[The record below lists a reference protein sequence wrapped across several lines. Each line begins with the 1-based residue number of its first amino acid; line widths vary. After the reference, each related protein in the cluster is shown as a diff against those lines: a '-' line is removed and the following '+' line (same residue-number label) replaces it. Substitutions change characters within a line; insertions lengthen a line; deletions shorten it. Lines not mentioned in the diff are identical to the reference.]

1 MVAERVGTVTPLRR
15 LRRVGWGVLAVICL
29 VLVPALGD
37 AASWRVRSSKHFRV
51 LYQENTAFAAAVVER
66 AEYEYAQ
73 ITYDLGLQHVVKR
86 DHVPWLWDNRCRIYL
101 YPNRQAYLDA
111 TGAPTWSG
119 GFVRY
124 RERVIYS
131 FISSSFLESTLPHE
145 LAHILFRE
153 FVGFRNPHVP
163 RWLDEG
169 VAQYAEVGKR
179 AAGLRLMSQWLAQD
193 TYIPFGDLHGLAVR
207 RAHGGM
213 AHLFYTQAVTVVHF
227 LLETY
232 GSRRF
237 ILFCSNLRD
246 GRTIDRALS
255 FATGGR
261 LRSLE
266 ALEAAWYAYVL
277 RRTDG

>member
-1 MVAERVGTVTPLRR
+1 MVAERVGTATPLRR
-15 LRRVGWGVLAVICL
+15 LPPVGLGVLVVVCL
-29 VLVPALGD
+29 ILLPALGD
-37 AASWRVRSSKHFRV
+37 AAPWRERSSKHFRV
-51 LYQENTAFAAAVVER
+51 SYQDDAAFAAAVVER
-66 AEYEYAQ
+66 AEYEYSQ
-73 ITYDLGLQHVVKR
+73 ITYDLGLHHVVKR
-86 DHVPWLWDNRCRIYL
+86 DQVPWLWDNRCRIYL
-101 YPNRQAYLDA
+101 YPHRQAYLDA

-131 FISSSFLESTLPHE
+131 FVSSAFLESTLPHE

-153 FVGFRNPHVP
+153 FVGFENSHVP

-179 AAGLRLMSQWLAQD
+179 APGLHLMSQWLEQG
-193 TYIPFGDLHGLAVR
+193 TYIPFGRLHRLAMR
-207 RAHGGM
+207 RTHGGM

-246 GRTIDRALS
+246 GRPIDRALS
-255 FATGGR
+255 FATGGS
-261 LRSLE
+261 LSSLE
-266 ALEAAWYAYVL
+266 ALEAAWYDYVL

>member
-1 MVAERVGTVTPLRR
+1 MVAECSGPATR
-15 LRRVGWGVLAVICL
+15 LGHVPRVGWGVLAVACL
-29 VLVPALGD
+29 VLLPALGY
-37 AASWRVRSSKHFRV
+37 AAPWQERSSKHFRV
-51 LYQENTAFAAAVVER
+51 LYQDEAAFATAVVER
-66 AEYEYAQ
+66 AEDEYAQ
-73 ITYDLGLQHVVKR
+73 IVYELGLQHVVKR
-86 DHVPWLWDNRCRIYL
+86 DQVLWLWDNRCRIYL

-124 RERVIYS
+124 RERIIYS
-131 FISSSFLESTLPHE
+131 FISAVFLESTLPHE

-153 FVGFRNPHVP
+153 FVGFQNARVP

-179 AAGLRLMSQWLAQD
+179 TAGLHLMSQWLAQG
-193 TYIPFGDLHGLAVR
+193 TYIPFDHLHRLAVR
-207 RAHGGM
+207 RTHDGM
-213 AHLFYTQAVTVVHF
+213 AQLFYTQAVTMVHF
-227 LLETY
+227 LLEIY

-255 FATGGR
+255 FATGGSIS
-261 LRSLE
+261 SLE
-266 ALEAAWYAYVL
+266 AFEAAWYDYVL
-277 RRTDG
+277 RRSDD